1 MDFPARF
8 RHFPNMDRAAPTPP
22 IPAYA
27 LYGEQRDFP
36 DVLHCEGIWDRA
48 HRYDWV
54 IAPHRHPA
62 LEQVFFITSGG
73 GWVELDGARHALS
86 PPCAIW
92 APRRVVH
99 GFRFVEG
106 TRGHVISIPS
116 AALASAADP
125 DLVAFARAPRLLPG
139 APDLRAA
146 VEALHAEWR
155 GAAPLRAVLLGA
167 LALALVARLARAAAA
182 QGRPPGAVE
191 ARMEAFEA
199 LARERL
205 ARDWKVGDYAR
216 ALGCSATHLGRL
228 TRARAGQSPAAF
240 LASLRMQEA
249 RRLLAYTLMDVAE
262 VGYRLGYDDPSYF
275 SRAFRRETGL
285 SPSAFRRPYREER

>member
-1 MDFPARF
+1 MARPA
-8 RHFPNMDRAAPTPP
+8 PAPP

-27 LYGEQRDFP
+27 LYGEHRDFP
-36 DVLHCEGIWDRA
+36 DVLHCEEIWDRA

-62 LEQVFFITSGG
+62 LDQVFFITDGG
-73 GWVELDGARHALS
+73 GWVELDGARRPLA

-106 TRGHVISIPS
+106 TRGHVVSIPS
-116 AALASAADP
+116 AEVAAMAAEEPELA
-125 DLVAFARAPRLLPG
+125 AFARG
-139 APDLRAA
+139 ARVLAGSGELRAA
-146 VEALHAEWR
+146 VEALHREWR
-155 GAAPLRAVLLGA
+155 AAAPLRAPLLRA
-167 LALALVARLARAAAA
+167 LARALVARLARAAADA
-182 QGRPPGAVE
+182 GRAPGAVE

-199 LARERL
+199 LARERM
-205 ARDWKVGDYAR
+205 AQDWKVADYAR
-216 ALGCSATHLGRL
+216 ALGYSATHLGRL
-228 TRARAGQSPAAF
+228 TRAHAGQSPAAF
-240 LASLRMQEA
+240 LTALRMQEA

-262 VGYRLGYDDPSYF
+262 VGYRLGYEDPSYF

-285 SPSAFRRPYREER
+285 SPSDFRAPYRAEG